1 MKCKRFKAAKT
12 NFWLLF
18 LALNSIKNS
27 VLGGVRFMADDAEQP
42 LDPVEEEAVADGEVE
57 VRSEQEQQKFESDF
71 AIKMVD
77 TLVAINEQQIS
88 SYELP
93 NRFFTTD
100 ELTCFN
106 FFSNSVPVNPLPAVY
121 PEDGFLIFR
130 GVPVPNSVN
139 LTSATLEEIGY
150 SIKSSISADA
160 QDQQLSDLGSDMI
173 NAYQIATQ
181 IYNDRVEKNRTSYL
195 ANVKNAKAQVMEMSA
210 AVVCGFV
217 IILTLVS
224 LA

>member
-1 MKCKRFKAAKT
+1 MAEDT
-12 NFWLLF
+12 NKPVDGLED
-18 LALNSIKNS
+18 ANS
-27 VLGGVRFMADDAEQP
+27 VE
-42 LDPVEEEAVADGEVE
+42 GEVE
-57 VRSEQEQQKFESDF
+57 IRSEQEQQKFESDF

-100 ELTCFN
+100 ELNCFG

-121 PEDGFLIFR
+121 PENGFLIFR
-130 GVPVPNSVN
+130 GVPVPKSVN
-139 LTSATLEEIGY
+139 LTSANLEEIGY

-160 QDQQLSDLGSDMI
+160 QGQQLSDLGSDMI

-181 IYNDRVEKNRTSYL
+181 IYNDRVEKIRISYL
-195 ANVKNAKAQVMEMSA
+195 ANVKNAKSQVMEISA
-210 AVVCGFV
+210 AVVCAFV
-217 IILTLVS
+217 IILTL
-224 LA
+224 LNLT

>member
-1 MKCKRFKAAKT
+1 
-12 NFWLLF
+12 
-18 LALNSIKNS
+18 
-27 VLGGVRFMADDAEQP
+27 MAEDAEQS
-42 LDPVEEEAVADGEVE
+42 LDAAAGEAVTEGEINA
-57 VRSEQEQQKFESDF
+57 RSEQDQQKFESDF
-71 AIKMVD
+71 AIKMVE

-100 ELTCFN
+100 ELNCFG

-121 PEDGFLIFR
+121 PENGFLLFR
-130 GVPVPNSVN
+130 GVPVPKSVN
-139 LTSATLEEIGY
+139 LTSASLEEIGY
-150 SIKSSISADA
+150 SIKSSIAEDA
-160 QDQQLSDLGSDMI
+160 AGQQLSDLGSDMI
-173 NAYQIATQ
+173 NAYQTATQ
-181 IYNDRVEKNRTSYL
+181 IYNDRVEKIRTSYL
-195 ANVKNAKAQVMEMSA
+195 ANVKNAKAQVMEISA

>member
-1 MKCKRFKAAKT
+1 MSEETEQSLDAA
-12 NFWLLF
+12 
-18 LALNSIKNS
+18 
-27 VLGGVRFMADDAEQP
+27 ADDAVTEN
-42 LDPVEEEAVADGEVE
+42 EIN

-71 AIKMVD
+71 AIKMVE
-77 TLVAINEQQIS
+77 TLVAINEKQIS
-88 SYELP
+88 IYELP

-100 ELTCFN
+100 ELNCFG

-121 PEDGFLIFR
+121 PENGFLLFR
-130 GVPVPNSVN
+130 GVPVPKSVN
-139 LTSATLEEIGY
+139 LMSASLEEIEN
-150 SIKSSISADA
+150 SIKSSTPADA
-160 QDQQLSDLGSDMI
+160 HGQQLSDLGSDII

-181 IYNDRVEKNRTSYL
+181 IYNDRVEKIRTSYL
-195 ANVKNAKAQVMEMSA
+195 SNVKNAKAQVMEISA

>member
-1 MKCKRFKAAKT
+1 
-12 NFWLLF
+12 
-18 LALNSIKNS
+18 
-27 VLGGVRFMADDAEQP
+27 MAEDVEQP
-42 LDPVEEEAVADGEVE
+42 LDAASEEVVADGEIE
-57 VRSEQEQQKFESDF
+57 IRSEQEQQKFESDF

-100 ELTCFN
+100 ELNCFG

-121 PEDGFLIFR
+121 PENGFLIFR
-130 GVPVPNSVN
+130 GVPVPKSVN
-139 LTSATLEEIGY
+139 LTSANLEEIGY

-160 QDQQLSDLGSDMI
+160 QDQQLSNLGSDMI
-173 NAYQIATQ
+173 NAYQIATT
-181 IYNDRVEKNRTSYL
+181 IYNDRVEKIRTSYL
-195 ANVKNAKAQVMEMSA
+195 ANVKNAKAQVMEISA

>member
-1 MKCKRFKAAKT
+1 
-12 NFWLLF
+12 
-18 LALNSIKNS
+18 
-27 VLGGVRFMADDAEQP
+27 MAEDVEQP
-42 LDPVEEEAVADGEVE
+42 LDAAPEEVVADGEVE
-57 VRSEQEQQKFESDF
+57 IRSEHEQQKFESDF

-100 ELTCFN
+100 ELNCFG

-121 PEDGFLIFR
+121 PENGFLIFR
-130 GVPVPNSVN
+130 GVPVPKSVN
-139 LTSATLEEIGY
+139 LTSANLEEIGY
-150 SIKSSISADA
+150 SIKSSISEDV
-160 QDQQLSDLGSDMI
+160 QGQQLSDLGSDMI
-173 NAYQIATQ
+173 NAYQIATH
-181 IYNDRVEKNRTSYL
+181 IYNDRVEKIRTSYL

-217 IILTLVS
+217 IILTLVN

>member
-1 MKCKRFKAAKT
+1 MSEETEQSLDAA
-12 NFWLLF
+12 
-18 LALNSIKNS
+18 
-27 VLGGVRFMADDAEQP
+27 ADDAVTEN
-42 LDPVEEEAVADGEVE
+42 EIN

-71 AIKMVD
+71 AIKMVE
-77 TLVAINEQQIS
+77 TLVAINEKQIS
-88 SYELP
+88 IYELP

-100 ELTCFN
+100 ELNCFG

-121 PEDGFLIFR
+121 PENGFLLFR
-130 GVPVPNSVN
+130 GVPVPKSVN
-139 LTSATLEEIGY
+139 LMSASLEEIEN
-150 SIKSSISADA
+150 SIKSSTPADA
-160 QDQQLSDLGSDMI
+160 HGQQLSDLGSDMI

-181 IYNDRVEKNRTSYL
+181 IYNDRVEKIRTSYL
-195 ANVKNAKAQVMEMSA
+195 ANVKNAKAQVMEISA